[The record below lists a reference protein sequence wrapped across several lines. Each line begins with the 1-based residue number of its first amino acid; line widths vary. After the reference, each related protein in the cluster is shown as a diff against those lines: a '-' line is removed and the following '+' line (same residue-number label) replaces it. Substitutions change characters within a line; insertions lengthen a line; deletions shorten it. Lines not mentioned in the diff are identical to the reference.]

1 MITVKKQFL
10 TDELMTRVTNIL
22 STNENDL
29 KNLTKEIKHSYSLA
43 FPQNHWTFAPLTFK
57 VSFYSFRPGTDMKW
71 HFDNT
76 VLGSIIYLNKEWD
89 INDGGLFMYKL
100 DNGQILAEVP
110 EYNKMLLDYG
120 NCEHAVSTTKKRL
133 DTLLVF
139 GEK

>member
-43 FPQNHWTFAPLTFK
+43 FPQNHWTFEPLTFK

-76 VLGSIIYLNKEWD
+76 VLGSIIYSTSQSYNSP
-89 INDGGLFMYKL
+89 
-100 DNGQILAEVP
+100 ILPSFIYFTNV
-110 EYNKMLLDYG
+110 L
-120 NCEHAVSTTKKRL
+120 
-133 DTLLVF
+133 
-139 GEK
+139 

>member
-1 MITVKKQFL
+1 
-10 TDELMTRVTNIL
+10 
-22 STNENDL
+22 
-29 KNLTKEIKHSYSLA
+29 
-43 FPQNHWTFAPLTFK
+43 
-57 VSFYSFRPGTDMKW
+57 MKW